1 MKVVNFSSRPVRK
14 TLRIAAKSYDA
25 QGGDLL
31 LSGPLIAER
40 IALSSAGAK
49 FSREIEIPP
58 GAHRIT
64 LTCTAKPFVH
74 PARTLVFALTECV
87 FVADAPSK

>member
-14 TLRIAAKSYDA
+14 TLRIAARAYDA

-31 LSGPLIAER
+31 LSGPLIEER
-40 IALSSAGAK
+40 IALPYTGVK

-58 GAHRIT
+58 GTHRIEFS
-64 LTCTAKPFVH
+64 CTAKPYVH
-74 PARTLVFALTECV
+74 PARTLVFALTQCE
-87 FVADAPSK
+87 FVADPPAK